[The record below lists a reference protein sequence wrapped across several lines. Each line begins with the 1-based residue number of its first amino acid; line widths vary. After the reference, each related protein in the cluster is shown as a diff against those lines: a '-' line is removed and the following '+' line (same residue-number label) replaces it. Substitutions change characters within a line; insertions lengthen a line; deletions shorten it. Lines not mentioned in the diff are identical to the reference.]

1 MKDIRIKIEK
11 QTSKVFPDGDILGI
25 SNENGTDLFINR
37 IMFPLYDL
45 EGKVVAFSG
54 RIYNTKDS
62 SKYIN
67 TKES

>member
-1 MKDIRIKIEK
+1 MLNDVYK
-11 QTSKVFPDGDILGI
+11 
-25 SNENGTDLFINR
+25 NR

-45 EGKVVAFSG
+45 EGNVVAFSG

-67 TKES
+67 TKETNIFKNFYKG